1 MENSRYL
8 LISLFILGLFLQ
20 STHTIAGTSTSLND
34 CANPLESYSQEDIN
48 TAVEFSYE
56 TTGVKEVVES
66 LAIPYPQILHWIY
79 EHERKLAKEKRHNV
93 RGSDSTAF
101 LSSTYI
107 IGVIDFALQV
117 GINKAARQI
126 DLNRRI
132 LIRLVDRLKRVKENH
147 PDGRTEDGYSM
158 EALEALL
165 ASEG

>member
-8 LISLFILGLFLQ
+8 LIFLFIQ
-20 STHTIAGTSTSLND
+20 SIHTIADTSTSLDD
-34 CANPLESYSQEDIN
+34 CGDPLVSFSQEDIKV
-48 TAVEFSYE
+48 AIEFAYE
-56 TTGVKEVVES
+56 KSVKEVVES

-93 RGSDSTAF
+93 RGSNSTAF

-117 GINKAARQI
+117 GINEAARQANI
-126 DLNRRI
+126 NRRT
-132 LIRLVDRLKRVKENH
+132 LIRLVDKLKRVIKEYH
-147 PDGRTEDGYSM
+147 PDGRTKDGYSV

-165 ASEG
+165 VSEG